1 SKNIHL
7 PDASSRNAEDTI
19 IIETCTDWDTTVHL
33 NGETEKIKKNE
44 KITYISDGKSWV
56 KSHLHGLHKKPI
68 KQDVP
73 VITVLGFY
81 DPEGQILVT
90 DPEKQKSNHVQ
101 DILYGSSGMVYKDNK
116 KLDSCSSYL
125 EFDLEDGTTRQYK
138 LHGTNFRTSHMNRF
152 HVNIE
157 RDLKPVKV
165 KIFIKGELK
174 ESKNI
179 EIRELKLPTTI
190 N

>member
-1 SKNIHL
+1 MVS
-7 PDASSRNAEDTI
+7 
-19 IIETCTDWDTTVHL
+19 
-33 NGETEKIKKNE
+33 
-44 KITYISDGKSWV
+44 
-56 KSHLHGLHKKPI
+56 HGLNLISMGYTKKPI

-174 ESKNI
+174 ESKDI

-190 N
+190 NGLTI